1 MHKDARKLEDSSILE
16 GDICIVGAGA
26 AGISLALELNKSY
39 KKVIL
44 LESGGFE
51 YDESS
56 QQLNNG
62 TNIGQKYFPLKSSR
76 LRLFG
81 GTTGIWSGF
90 CAPLDSIDFE
100 DRYWIPHSGW
110 PITKKELTPFYERA
124 QRVLELGPY
133 NYDPEYWESLLGVP
147 KLDLNTSEVYTK
159 MWQKSPP
166 TRMGEKYRNEIIN
179 SENVELYTFANLTNI
194 DLTENAKEVRQLEVK
209 TISGKRFNVRANCY
223 VMACGAIQNTRQLLH
238 ANSVMK
244 RGVGNQNDL
253 VGRYFMEHPHVDSA
267 EICLAEGINMD
278 LYYESILSG
287 SSFGMLALSEQNQRE
302 KQLLNYS
309 AQLIS
314 ATFDSQ
320 RNWNVDM
327 FPENPKNVLA
337 YAESLDE
344 IRSDRDPRKPETT
357 YYILSTRI
365 EQAPNSNSRIT
376 LSDTKDVF
384 GIPEYNLDWRL
395 SALDKKTIL
404 EANKVI
410 GNELGKNGLGRLH
423 LQDWLFEKEDIW
435 SENLT
440 GGWHHMGTTRMHNNP
455 KKGVVDENLKVHG
468 STNLYIAGSSVFPTS
483 GTANPTL
490 TIVALSI
497 RLADYLMSLPT

>member
-1 MHKDARKLEDSSILE
+1 MHIDARKLEDNSILK

-26 AGISLALELNKSY
+26 AGITLALELNKSN

-51 YDESS
+51 YDEST
-56 QQLNNG
+56 QQLNKG
-62 TNIGQKYFPLKSSR
+62 INIGQKYFPLKSSR

-81 GTTGIWSGF
+81 GTTGLWSGF

-100 DRYWIPHSGW
+100 ERSWISDSGW
-110 PITKKELTPFYERA
+110 PFSKEDLSTFYERA
-124 QRVLELGPY
+124 QKVLELGPF
-133 NYDPEYWESLLGVP
+133 NYDPDYWESLLGVP
-147 KLDLNTSEVYTK
+147 KLDLNASEVYTK
-159 MWQKSPP
+159 VWQKSPP
-166 TRMGEKYRNEIIN
+166 TRMGEKYRNEIVN

-209 TISGKRFNVRANCY
+209 TISGKQFNVRANCY

-244 RGVGNQNDL
+244 KGVGNQNDL

-278 LYYESILSG
+278 FYYESILSD
-287 SSFGMLALSEQNQRE
+287 SSFGMLALSEQKQRE

-309 AQLIS
+309 AQLIPT
-314 ATFDSQ
+314 AYDSQ

-337 YAESLDE
+337 YTESLDR
-344 IRSDRDPRKPETT
+344 IRSERTSRRPETNF
-357 YYILSTRI
+357 YILSTRI
-365 EQAPNSNSRIT
+365 EQKPNSNSRVT
-376 LSDTKDVF
+376 LSHAKDKL

-395 SALDKKTIL
+395 STLDKKTIL

-410 GNELGKNGLGRLH
+410 GNELGRNGLGRLH
-423 LQDWLFEKEDIW
+423 LQDWLIDKEDLW
-435 SENLT
+435 SDNLT

-455 KKGVVDENLKVHG
+455 KKGVVNENLKVHG
-468 STNLYIAGSSVFPTS
+468 NTNLYIAGSSVFPTS

-497 RLADYLMSLPT
+497 RLADYLMSLFT